1 MDEVKGWLTSKT
13 IMGPLLSVIA
23 YALQK
28 VFKIDIGL
36 DDALVD
42 QIILLVGIVTGII
55 GRFMAT
61 KQVTPTK
68 PV

>member
-1 MDEVKGWLTSKT
+1 MDDVKGWLTSKT
-13 IMGPLLSVIA
+13 IMGPVLSVIA
-23 YALQK
+23 FGLNKA
-28 VFKIDIGL
+28 FKIDIGL

-42 QIILLVGIVTGII
+42 QIILLAGIAIAVI
-55 GRFMAT
+55 GRFTAT